1 MKYDKSITT
10 QVIDDLKATID
21 VLNTKHWVQGSMF
34 SYNRSIVTEP
44 ITPEHISGCCAFG
57 AMVIAT
63 GEAEGS
69 LFDRDRSS
77 MTSRAFYRVMGVDIT
92 NYNDSPGRTKQ
103 QMINALNHVIT
114 KIEENPSAALG

>member
-21 VLNTKHWVQGSMF
+21 ILNTKAWIQGETF
-34 SYNRSIVTEP
+34 AYNGIPAGP
-44 ITPEHISGCCAFG
+44 ILPEHVTGCCTFG
-57 AMVIAT
+57 AMIIAT

-69 LFDRDRSS
+69 IYDRDRSS
-77 MTSRAFYRVMGVDIT
+77 MAARAFYRVMGVDIT
-92 NYNDSPGRTKQ
+92 NYNDSPGRTRQ